1 MEPHGNLGNDGE
13 LNRGGRATE
22 LKIASERKDGTMRP
36 YTTIW
41 HAVVGNALYVRSA
54 HGPENGWF
62 RRAVQSGLGRV
73 AAGGV
78 ERDVTFEPADPA
90 IREDLAA
97 ALHAKYDRYG
107 PGPVGAITGDDVLQT
122 TLRVTPRD

>member
-1 MEPHGNLGNDGE
+1 MSKWDEDE
-13 LNRGGRATE
+13 LRRVGRATE
-22 LKIASERKDGTMRP
+22 LRIASARKDGTMRP

-41 HAVVGNALYVRSA
+41 HAALGDALYVRSA

-62 RRAVQSGLGRV
+62 RRAVQSGVGRI

-78 ERDVTFEPADPA
+78 EKDVAFERADPA
-90 IREDLAA
+90 IRDDLDA

-107 PGPVGAITGDDVLQT
+107 AGPVGAITGEDVLQT
-122 TLRVTPRD
+122 TLRVMPRG

>member
-1 MEPHGNLGNDGE
+1 MSKWDEDE
-13 LNRGGRATE
+13 LRRVGRATE
-22 LKIASERKDGTMRP
+22 LRIASERKDGTMRP

-41 HAVVGNALYVRSA
+41 HATLGDALYVRSA

-62 RRAVQSGLGRV
+62 RRAVQSGVGRI

-78 ERDVTFEPADPA
+78 EKDVAFELADAA
-90 IREDLAA
+90 IRADLDA

-107 PGPVGAITGDDVLQT
+107 AGPVGAITGEDVLHT
-122 TLRVTPRD
+122 TLRVTPRG